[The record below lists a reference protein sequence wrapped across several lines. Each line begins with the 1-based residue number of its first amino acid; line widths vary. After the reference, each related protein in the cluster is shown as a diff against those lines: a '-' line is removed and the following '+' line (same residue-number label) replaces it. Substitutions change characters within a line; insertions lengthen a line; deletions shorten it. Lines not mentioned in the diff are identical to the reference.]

1 MRWHNP
7 FHLVRG
13 ALERFQP
20 PAGPEAAFLGLGGNV
35 GDRLHYLNR
44 AVELLHRH
52 PRVSV
57 DDISSVYET
66 APVGPSDRAFY
77 NVAVRVLTEL
87 PPIGLL
93 STCQRIEGTLGR
105 VRTERWA
112 PRTIDI
118 DILLYGDRVVDHADL
133 TIPHPRLTERAFA
146 LVPLMEVAP
155 GWRLPDGRTLARCA
169 ADLAPI
175 EGIAAIGRQVQLGPP
190 PPDPLEVVRGS

>member
-1 MRWHNP
+1 MAWRTP
-7 FHLVRG
+7 LRQLRG

-52 PRVSV
+52 PRVHV

-66 APVGPSDRAFY
+66 APIGPSERAFY
-77 NVAVRVLTEL
+77 NIAVRVLTPL
-87 PPIGLL
+87 SPVGLL
-93 STCQRIEGTLGR
+93 SACQHIEGTLGR
-105 VRTERWA
+105 VRTTRWG

-118 DILLYGDRVVDHADL
+118 DILLYGDRVVEHADL
-133 TIPHPRLTERAFA
+133 TIPHARLTERAFA
-146 LVPLMEVAP
+146 LVPVMEVAP
-155 GWRLPDGRTLARCA
+155 GWSLPDGRTLARCA

-175 EGIAAIGRQVQLGPP
+175 EGIAAVGRQVRLGPP